1 MSSLPGNEK
10 TGNNSRLFAIGDL
23 HLSFSNLIDKPMDV
37 FGAAWHDHTA
47 RLEAA
52 WREDV
57 APGDTVI
64 VLGDISWAL
73 KTEDAMPD
81 LEWIHALPGRK
92 ILLRGNHDLW
102 WHGITNLNTLWPGE
116 MIFLQNNCVMLDRP
130 AAARATVASVDIGI
144 AEGVPSLPAGEGSS
158 CIAVCGSRGWGLPGL
173 EDYGK
178 DDEKILARELI
189 RIRMSF
195 EAATLAGADAI
206 VCALHFPPAIG
217 PAFESSF
224 TELIESWPTPV
235 TQVVYGHLHT
245 PSAFRK
251 GLQGEHGSVR
261 YSLASADYLGFKPL
275 RIL

>member
-1 MSSLPGNEK
+1 M
-10 TGNNSRLFAIGDL
+10 TNSRLFAIGDP
-23 HLSFSNLIDKPMDV
+23 HLSFSNHIDKPMDV
-37 FGAAWHDHTA
+37 FGAAWEDHAT
-47 RLEAA
+47 RLETA

-57 APGDTVI
+57 AEDDTVI

-81 LEWIHALPGRK
+81 LEWIRALPGRK

-102 WHGITNLNTLWPGE
+102 WHGVTNLNALWPGD
-116 MIFLQNNCVMLDRP
+116 MIFLQNSCVMF
-130 AAARATVASVDIGI
+130 G
-144 AEGVPSLPAGEGSS
+144 GV
-158 CIAVCGSRGWGLPGL
+158 AVCGSRGWGLPGL

-189 RIRMSF
+189 RLRMSL
-195 EAATLAGADAI
+195 EAATKAGADSI

-217 PAFESSF
+217 PTFESSF

-251 GLQGEHGSVR
+251 GLQGEHGGVS
-261 YSLASADYLGFKPL
+261 YALASADYLGFRPL
-275 RIL
+275 RVL